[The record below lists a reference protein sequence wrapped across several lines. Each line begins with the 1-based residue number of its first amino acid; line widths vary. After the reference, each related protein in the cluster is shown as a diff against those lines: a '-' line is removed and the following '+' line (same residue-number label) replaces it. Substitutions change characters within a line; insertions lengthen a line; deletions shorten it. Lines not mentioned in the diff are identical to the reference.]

1 MILPELILSTSILSL
16 AFFVWAVLAKYK
28 NQGDLENSSFSE
40 GEGDSGREKLCD
52 ENLNEDCNLESC
64 SSSVYADSFKDE
76 TPLSSTPGTPKTA
89 SGLSRRQRKNR
100 KKDEHG
106 KVKKSTSPILSRT
119 SSEEVKPEMTRSK
132 KNSVPCKQYTKLNR
146 PDETIYEMLSSYSL
160 TLDQL
165 RQLGFPMDSSLYPG
179 KAYIYR
185 DPEFSSLLPEGEIT
199 EFDDDEDAPHSLDAT
214 AQPFFPQ
221 SANKNKYSN
230 DCSGPV
236 LNATAKEFVPS
247 DLKGMGGKK
256 TLTGVQSSPNLDA
269 TESSA
274 PNSLTSV
281 HSSPNLMDQSVS
293 LLSSSTTVISRVID
307 PTSISSNKTGD
318 EFELSERR
326 CVRCSK
332 SFYMLPGGD
341 YYSQES
347 CVYHWGKLRSD
358 EPSKKNNPLYQCCG
372 LTVRSSRK
380 GCSSASLHVWSG
392 LPLTRGIFGPLDGYS
407 KTKFRKTL
415 PKEGNYGVFGVDCE
429 MCYTNVGLEVTKVT
443 VVGMDGR
450 LVYESLVNP
459 ENDIIDYNTR
469 FSGITAKDLNRG
481 QTKTLKEVQNDLNG
495 FINAD
500 SILIGHGL
508 ENDLRALNLVH
519 LSVIDTSLVFPHFYG
534 LPYRRSLRSLVRS
547 YLKRDIQ
554 GNAWGHDSYEDA
566 RACVELMLWK
576 ARKDVE
582 KVEKM
587 EKMPARKI

>member
-1 MILPELILSTSILSL
+1 
-16 AFFVWAVLAKYK
+16 
-28 NQGDLENSSFSE
+28 
-40 GEGDSGREKLCD
+40 
-52 ENLNEDCNLESC
+52 
-64 SSSVYADSFKDE
+64 
-76 TPLSSTPGTPKTA
+76 
-89 SGLSRRQRKNR
+89 
-100 KKDEHG
+100 
-106 KVKKSTSPILSRT
+106 
-119 SSEEVKPEMTRSK
+119 
-132 KNSVPCKQYTKLNR
+132 
-146 PDETIYEMLSSYSL
+146 
-160 TLDQL
+160 
-165 RQLGFPMDSSLYPG
+165 
-179 KAYIYR
+179 
-185 DPEFSSLLPEGEIT
+185 
-199 EFDDDEDAPHSLDAT
+199 
-214 AQPFFPQ
+214 
-221 SANKNKYSN
+221 
-230 DCSGPV
+230 
-236 LNATAKEFVPS
+236 
-247 DLKGMGGKK
+247 
-256 TLTGVQSSPNLDA
+256 
-269 TESSA
+269 
-274 PNSLTSV
+274 
-281 HSSPNLMDQSVS
+281 
-293 LLSSSTTVISRVID
+293 
-307 PTSISSNKTGD
+307 
-318 EFELSERR
+318 
-326 CVRCSK
+326 VRCSK